1 MKKKKLLLG
10 ALVATASLVLL
21 TGCVKKNKKTSTD
34 TGTTPV
40 TTNTGITP
48 PTVTPTVVPPV
59 TETEPAV
66 TTGYMVQG
74 LVTYNT
80 SGGTLPSSVETT
92 VTVEYDSRIGVDYT
106 IISNV
111 PYKSGYRF
119 LGWKVA
125 GDDNL
130 YASGATYHIN
140 EENESPIFVAQFVKQ
155 VYLRIYS
162 GIDGSSPFSE
172 KYDVNQTIQAPDYS
186 VTRPNYAFMGYATT
200 NGGAVVYNV
209 GDDIKIEETDIS
221 LFAVWT
227 ANPVT
232 VNFHLKNYTYFNKD
246 TTVNTTYGNTV
257 TMPDYDLST
266 YSGLQFLGW
275 SKTVFNSTAPTD
287 FKVDYKGGEVVSI
300 DELPVTDGVVDLY
313 GCYINPSSHVY
324 DSGVIA
330 KNATLEKD
338 GLIKYTCTSTGHTDS
353 RYETIS
359 KSTIFA
365 TRIDA
370 AFTIESRGTV
380 ATTTIEQGT
389 INVGDAVKIMKFDG
403 TCINSVVTGIEI
415 NKNTVDSASAGSSC
429 GLLLRS
435 VNKDDLMSGMLIVKN
450 DDAII
455 SRKVL
460 VSMHMHSK
468 EEGGRLT
475 PIFSNYGPDMLLGNP
490 LTYTGEISIGKMYN
504 SSMEEIEMVMPGQ
517 DAFVELCI
525 NTEDKYYPMW
535 AGLNGILRGEGITFA
550 SFTIVERL
558 DSED

>member
-40 TTNTGITP
+40 TDTTPVTTGTTPTTNTGITP
-48 PTVTPTVVPPV
+48 TST
-59 TETEPAV
+59 AN
-66 TTGYMVQG
+66 MVQCT
-74 LVTYNT
+74 VSYNT

-92 VTVEYDSRIGVDYT
+92 VTISYDINTGVDYT

-111 PYKSGYRF
+111 PSKSGYRF

-172 KYDVNQTIQAPDYS
+172 KYDVNQTIQAPEYS

-209 GDDIKIEETDIS
+209 GDDIEIAEADIT
-221 LFAVWT
+221 LYAVWT

-324 DSGVIA
+324 DSGIIA
-330 KNATLEKD
+330 KNAFRVSHKGQVGQSLIEVEK
-338 GLIKYTCTSTGHTDS
+338 
-353 RYETIS
+353 
-359 KSTIFA
+359 
-365 TRIDA
+365 
-370 AFTIESRGTV
+370 
-380 ATTTIEQGT
+380 
-389 INVGDAVKIMKFDG
+389 
-403 TCINSVVTGIEI
+403 
-415 NKNTVDSASAGSSC
+415 
-429 GLLLRS
+429 
-435 VNKDDLMSGMLIVKN
+435 
-450 DDAII
+450 
-455 SRKVL
+455 
-460 VSMHMHSK
+460 
-468 EEGGRLT
+468 
-475 PIFSNYGPDMLLGNP
+475 
-490 LTYTGEISIGKMYN
+490 
-504 SSMEEIEMVMPGQ
+504 
-517 DAFVELCI
+517 
-525 NTEDKYYPMW
+525 
-535 AGLNGILRGEGITFA
+535 
-550 SFTIVERL
+550 
-558 DSED
+558 

>member
-1 MKKKKLLLG
+1 MKKKKIIISALL
-10 ALVATASLVLL
+10 AAASLTLFA
-21 TGCVKKNKKTSTD
+21 GCVKKPAKTTN
-34 TGTTPV
+34 TNTWVRPTTETTPV
-40 TTNTGITP
+40 TTGTTPTTNTGII
-48 PTVTPTVVPPV
+48 PTTTSNIVQCTVS
-59 TETEPAV
+59 
-66 TTGYMVQG
+66 
-74 LVTYNT
+74 YNT

-92 VTVEYDSRIGVDYT
+92 VTVSYDLNTGVDYT

-111 PYKSGYRF
+111 PSKSGYRF

-172 KYDVNQTIQAPDYS
+172 KYDVNQTIKAPEYS
-186 VTRPNYAFMGYATT
+186 VTRPNYAFMGFATT

-275 SKTVFNSTAPTD
+275 SKTVFNSAAPTD

-300 DELPVTDGVVDLY
+300 DELPVTDGVIDLY
-313 GCYINPSSHVY
+313 GCYINPASHVY

-330 KNATLEKD
+330 KKATLEED

-365 TRIDA
+365 TRIDDT
-370 AFTIESRGTV
+370 FTLESRGTV

-403 TCINSVVTGIEI
+403 TYIDSVVTGIEI
-415 NKNTVDSASAGSSC
+415 NKKTVTSAEAGTSC

-435 VNKDDLMSGMLIVKN
+435 VNKNDLMRGMLIVKN

-460 VSMHMHSK
+460 VSMHMFTK
-468 EEGGRLT
+468 EEGGRHT
-475 PIFSNYGPDMLLGNP
+475 PIFTNYGPDMLLGNP
-490 LTYTGEISIGKMYN
+490 LTYTGVISIGKLYN
-504 SSMEEIEMVMPGQ
+504 SSMEAIEMVLPGE
-517 DAFVELCI
+517 DAFVELEI
-525 NTEDKYYPMW
+525 KAENVYYPMW
-535 AGLNGILRGEGITFA
+535 VGLNGILRGDGITFA

-558 DSED
+558 DSEA

>member
-40 TTNTGITP
+40 TDTTPVTTGTTPTTNTGITP
-48 PTVTPTVVPPV
+48 TST
-59 TETEPAV
+59 AN
-66 TTGYMVQG
+66 MVQCT
-74 LVTYNT
+74 VSYNT

-92 VTVEYDSRIGVDYT
+92 VTISYDINTGVDYT

-111 PYKSGYRF
+111 PSKSGYRF

-130 YASGATYHIN
+130 YASGDTYHIN

-155 VYLRIYS
+155 VSIRVFS
-162 GIDGSSPFSE
+162 GIDGQPVITT
-172 KYDVNQTIQAPDYS
+172 KYDANQTIKAPSYA
-186 VTRPNYAFMGYATT
+186 VTKPNYSFAGYSTVE
-200 NGGAVVYNV
+200 NGSVQYAV
-209 GDDIKIEETDIS
+209 GDDIEIAEADIT
-221 LFAVWT
+221 LYAVWT
-227 ANPVT
+227 ANAVT

-324 DSGVIA
+324 DSGIIA

-365 TRIDA
+365 TRVSEV
-370 AFTIESRGTV
+370 FTINGRGTV
-380 ATTTIEQGT
+380 VTTTIESGT
-389 INVGDAVKIMKFDG
+389 VNVNDEVRIIKFDG
-403 TCINSVVTGIEI
+403 TYIDSIVQGIEV
-415 NKNTVDSASAGSSC
+415 NKTTQDFATAGTNC
-429 GLLLRS
+429 GLLLRG
-435 VNKDDLMSGMLIVKN
+435 VEKTDLEVGMLIVQKGKE
-450 DDAII
+450 IT
-455 SRKVL
+455 SKRVL
-460 VSMHMHSK
+460 ISMHMFSE
-468 EEGGRLT
+468 EEGGRRT
-475 PIFSNYGPDMLLGNP
+475 PVYSGIALDAYFGTP
-490 LTYTGEISIGKMYN
+490 LTYTGTVTFAKIYN
-504 SSMEEIEMVMPGQ
+504 TSMEEKEMVMPGE
-517 DAFVELCI
+517 DVFVEI
-525 NTEDKYYPMW
+525 FIPDETKVYPMW
-535 AGLNGILRGEGITFA
+535 AGVKGILRQGGSTFA
-550 SFTIVERL
+550 SFTITERL